1 MSHLGAIILHLAI
14 LLLSAPLRGS
24 PPIDRV
30 QKAEGETKEEEDGRL
45 GRNAQSSEFAEL
57 EGNVT
62 RPHCLVR
69 QKTPNSTSYFASTS
83 IRLRRTQYHPH
94 FMSYRHITY
103 CCIFDFFISLLLGIC
118 SICLYLESESH
129 EKWERAVFA

>member
-1 MSHLGAIILHLAI
+1 MCSLSHLGVIILHLAI

-30 QKAEGETKEEEDGRL
+30 QKAEGEKEEDGRL

-94 FMSYRHITY
+94 FMSYRYIT
-103 CCIFDFFISLLLGIC
+103 
-118 SICLYLESESH
+118 
-129 EKWERAVFA
+129 